1 MKKITILFALL
12 MLTSISAQDLDTIVN
27 VGDYN
32 MHFII
37 KKGKG
42 NPIVFES
49 GSGND
54 ATIWKDIVN
63 PIAEK
68 TNTTIITYDRIG
80 FGKSS
85 IQKNAQ
91 HKEHGILS
99 NVTALEKGLLKL
111 GYAKNITFIS
121 HSLGGFYTR
130 LYVARNTKR
139 IKSVIF
145 LDASMPSFYTKDFM
159 NRMNKIMSTAFLTK
173 IKSSSIGLYHEL
185 KNINETVRFI
195 KSIDFPNSI
204 PVLSLEAEKAFNPLK
219 NESDGFRWKKSHAD
233 FTSKNNNRERLEIKA
248 STHYVF
254 KSQSKMV
261 INKISDY
268 YNKN

>member
-1 MKKITILFALL
+1 
-12 MLTSISAQDLDTIVN
+12 
-27 VGDYN
+27 

>member
-1 MKKITILFALL
+1 MKKITTILVFLVSL
-12 MLTSISAQDLDTIVN
+12 SVSAQEIDTIID
-27 VGDYN
+27 VGDYH

-63 PIAEK
+63 PIADK
-68 TNTTIITYDRIG
+68 TDATIIRYDRIG

-85 IQKNAQ
+85 IKNNA
-91 HKEHGILS
+91 KNKKHGILT
-99 NVTALEKGLLKL
+99 NTIALEKGLQKL
-111 GYAKNITFIS
+111 GFTKNLTFVA

-130 LYVARNTKR
+130 IYASRNSEKV
-139 IKSVIF
+139 KQVLF

-159 NRMNKIMSTAFLTK
+159 NRMNKLMSPEFLTK
-173 IKSSSIGLYHEL
+173 IKTSSVGLYHEL
-185 KNINETVRFI
+185 LNINETVRLLKTI
-195 KSIDFPNSI
+195 NFPNSI
-204 PVLSLEAEKAFNPLK
+204 PVLSLEASKAFNPLK
-219 NESDGFRWKKSHAD
+219 NEEDAIRWKKSHQN
-233 FTSKNNNRERLEIKA
+233 FTSKTSDRKSIEIKD
-248 STHYVF
+248 SSHYIF
-254 KSQSKMV
+254 KSQPEVV
-261 INKISDY
+261 IQKISEY

>member
-12 MLTSISAQDLDTIVN
+12 MLTSIPAQDLNTIVN

>member
-1 MKKITILFALL
+1 MKKITTLFALL
-12 MLTSISAQDLDTIVN
+12 MFTSISAQNLDTIVN

>member
-1 MKKITILFALL
+1 MF
-12 MLTSISAQDLDTIVN
+12 TSISAQNLDTIVN